1 METTEDINR
10 VYEVFKD
17 FFGEQYVDLQEE
29 EGTSSH
35 TKFILV
41 YWPKVRVTNEYGK
54 YIDITDLYA
63 KIPINNDGRIPWE
76 SRGFYLNR
84 TSYTAVQ
91 FYRSYMHS
99 HAPSIPKNNLRSFT
113 YVCLGSGPLNGT
125 IATLKNDSDSLNWM
139 LFCQELSLY
148 VTVESIRGVP
158 YIRLETVVLA
168 DTNDVLR
175 GYESSLSHYALVSK
189 SNFFDRFL
197 YQNAMKDFY
206 LWYLDNGHLKINYK
220 NGKYVQGMRYYDY
233 MLDISNAFIQWYN
246 EHKKTDSYSWL
257 FDKGILYKVKAIDG
271 KFCRESNTRLEDSY
285 RNFIGR
291 YVLTFKGEEKHLV
304 ITDVPSARPSEDTL
318 ILNPD
323 VALQMLKIILI
334 NINLRYER
342 KREEDSSTANSDKKR
357 FYI

>member
-63 KIPINNDGRIPWE
+63 KIPIDNDGRIPWE

-99 HAPSIPKNNLRSFT
+99 HAPGIPKNNLRSFT
-113 YVCLGSGPLNGT
+113 HVCLGNGPLNGT

-175 GYESSLSHYALVSK
+175 GYESSLSHYALISK

-206 LWYLDNGHLKINYK
+206 LWYLDNGHLKINYR

-246 EHKKTDSYSWL
+246 EHKNTDSYDWL

-285 RNFIGR
+285 RNFTGR

-304 ITDVPSARPSEDTL
+304 ITDAPSARVSEDTL
-318 ILNPD
+318 IMNPD
-323 VALQMLKIILI
+323 IALQMLKIILI

-342 KREEDSSTANSDKKR
+342 TREEGSSTANSDKKR

>member
-10 VYEVFKD
+10 VYDVFKD

-29 EGTSSH
+29 DTGSH

-41 YWPKVRVTNEYGK
+41 YWPRVRVTNEYNK

-63 KIPINNDGRIPWE
+63 KIPIENDGRIPWE

-99 HAPSIPKNNLRSFT
+99 HVPNIPKNNLRSFMQ
-113 YVCLGSGPLNGT
+113 VCLGSGPLNGT

-158 YIRLETVVLA
+158 YIRLETVVIA
-168 DTNDVLR
+168 DTEYVLR
-175 GYESSLSHYALVSK
+175 GYESSLSHFVLITR
-189 SNFFDRFL
+189 SNYFDRFL

-246 EHKKTDSYSWL
+246 EHKKTDSYDWL
-257 FDKGILYKVKAIDG
+257 FDKEILYKVKAIDG
-271 KFCRESNTRLEDSY
+271 KFCRESSTRLEDSY
-285 RNFIGR
+285 RSFIGR

-304 ITDVPSARPSEDTL
+304 ITDTPSARVSEDTL

-323 VALQMLKIILI
+323 IALQMLKIILI